1 MAKFVV
7 KKDGAK
13 EPFDVEKLRGSIRV
27 NAQETVL
34 SETED
39 RINDLVDRISSVV
52 LRDLEGK
59 KEITTVALKE
69 KILSELDIVDPAVA
83 EAWRRY
89 DRKKGK
95 V

>member
-7 KKDGAK
+7 KRNGAK

-27 NAQETVL
+27 NAQEAIL
-34 SETED
+34 SESED
-39 RINDLVDRISSVV
+39 RINNLVDLISSVI
-52 LRDLEGK
+52 LRDLERK
-59 KEITTVALKE
+59 KEVTTAELKE
-69 KILSELDIVDPAVA
+69 KILSELDTIDPTVA
-83 EAWRRY
+83 EAWRKY

>member
-1 MAKFVV
+1 MTKFVV
-7 KKDGAK
+7 KRDGTK

-34 SETED
+34 SEAEN
-39 RINDLVDRISSVV
+39 RISDLVDRISSVI

-69 KILSELDIVDPAVA
+69 KILSELDIVDPAIA

>member
-1 MAKFVV
+1 MAKFVT
-7 KKDGAK
+7 KRDGAK

-34 SETED
+34 SEAED
-39 RINDLVDRISSVV
+39 RINDLVDRVSSVV
-52 LRDLEGK
+52 LRDLGEK
-59 KEITTVALKE
+59 REVTTVELKE
-69 KILSELDIVDPAVA
+69 KILSELDIIDPAVA
-83 EAWRRY
+83 EVWRRY

>member
-7 KKDGAK
+7 KRDGVK

-27 NAQETVL
+27 NAQEAIL
-34 SETED
+34 SESGD
-39 RINDLVDRISSVV
+39 RINNLVDLISSVV
-52 LRDLEGK
+52 LRDLGEK
-59 KEITTVALKE
+59 KEVTTAELKE
-69 KILSELDIVDPAVA
+69 KILSELDTVDPTVS
-83 EAWRRY
+83 EAWRKY